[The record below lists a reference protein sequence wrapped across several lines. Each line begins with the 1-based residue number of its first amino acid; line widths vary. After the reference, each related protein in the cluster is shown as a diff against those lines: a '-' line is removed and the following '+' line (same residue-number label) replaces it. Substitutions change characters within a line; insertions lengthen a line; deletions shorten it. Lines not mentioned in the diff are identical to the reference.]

1 MKSTR
6 KAYGEALAFLGD
18 KNKNVVVLDA
28 DLSKTTMTNMFKE
41 KFPRR
46 HINVGIAEQD
56 MIGTACGLAIAGKI
70 PFASTMAMFMAGR
83 AYDQIRNS
91 VCYSNLPVKLCST
104 HSGLSVGQDGATHQM
119 LEDISLMRG
128 IPNMVVLS
136 PADEIATKSIINN
149 IVEDPRPTYV
159 RLGRCD
165 VPEIYKEG
173 ETFEIGSAKTHGNGS
188 DVCIFATGY
197 TMHIAL
203 DAMAELEKENISAR
217 VLDIYSIKPLAE
229 NAILDASK
237 ECNVLISIEDH
248 MITGG
253 IGSSI
258 AELLTEKH
266 PKKLIRLGVKD
277 KFGRSGEPEELM
289 KMYGVTKE
297 DIVIKVRENI

>member
-6 KAYGEALAFLGD
+6 KAYGEALASLGD
-18 KNKNVVVLDA
+18 RNSKVVVVDA
-28 DLSKTTMTNMFKE
+28 DLSKTTMTNIFKE
-41 KFPRR
+41 KFPER

-56 MIGTACGLAIAGKI
+56 MIGTACGLAVAGKI

-91 VCYSNLPVKLCST
+91 VCYTNLPVKLCST

-136 PADEIATKSIINN
+136 PADETATKSIINN

-165 VPEIYKEG
+165 VPEIYTEG

-203 DAMAELEKENISAR
+203 EAMAELEKENISAR
-217 VLDIYSIKPLAE
+217 VVDVYSIKPLAE
-229 NAILDASK
+229 NVILDASR
-237 ECNVLISIEDH
+237 ECNILISIEDH
-248 MITGG
+248 MVTGG
-253 IGSSI
+253 IGSCI
-258 AELLTEKH
+258 AELLTEKY